1 VSHHASRGLAICASW
16 RPHEVAR
23 SASFKSRIVQNGPFR
38 DGLWLA
44 LTRRMTMQP
53 ALHLL
58 HRELTDKIIRGFYD
72 TYNELGPGFPEY
84 VCISALTATLQD
96 MRIEVVAEPHV
107 PVYFRGRRIAQ
118 FRPDIVVAGVVIV
131 EVKVAAGFER
141 FHLSQVK
148 HYLKATG
155 LSVGLL
161 VNFGREPAFERIVFE
176 TARTRHTTPEIGG
189 GSATKEP
196 PLDDGTRAPG
206 TT

>member
-1 VSHHASRGLAICASW
+1 
-16 RPHEVAR
+16 
-23 SASFKSRIVQNGPFR
+23 
-38 DGLWLA
+38 
-44 LTRRMTMQP
+44 MTTQP

-58 HRELTDKIIRGFYD
+58 HRDLTDKIIRGFYD

-96 MRIEVVAEPHV
+96 MRIEVVAEPHI

-118 FRPDIVVAGVVIV
+118 FRPDILVAGIVIV

-141 FHLSQVK
+141 FHSSQVM

-161 VNFGREPAFERIVFE
+161 VNFGRDPAFQRIVFDK
-176 TARTRHTTPEIGG
+176 ARTRQPTPETGEG
-189 GSATKEP
+189 PTDSAP
-196 PLDDGTRAPG
+196 SLDDGARTPG
-206 TT
+206 TI

>member
-1 VSHHASRGLAICASW
+1 M
-16 RPHEVAR
+16 
-23 SASFKSRIVQNGPFR
+23 
-38 DGLWLA
+38 
-44 LTRRMTMQP
+44 RRMTNQT

-96 MRIEVVAEPHV
+96 MQIEVVAEPHI

-118 FRPDIVVAGVVIV
+118 FRPDIVVGGVVIV

-161 VNFGREPAFERIVFE
+161 VNFGRDPAFERVVFE
-176 TARTRHTTPEIGG
+176 TARTPPTALKPAE
-189 GSATKEP
+189 GSAGRA
-196 PLDDGTRAPG
+196 DDDAQRPG
-206 TT
+206 SV